1 MRRQR
6 LLLARSASPR
16 GFTLLEALI
25 ASSIFLIVLYAVYL
39 VYDTSEANY
48 ARGSRKWDVQ
58 SQARLALERMAREM
72 RTAGYDTPTKV
83 ANPML
88 IATNDTVSFAAN
100 TSGSTGGL
108 RYITYGLRTCSSS
121 TKGTI
126 LYRNESVTSG
136 TPTYCGGD
144 VLIDSVDSLTFTY
157 YELNNVILPSSMIST
172 PASTYQLD
180 SQGSVTGST
189 APSAVAAGSDRSKVR
204 QVKISMTIRQQV
216 GTVTVPFTVTTDVT
230 LRNLIP

>member
-1 MRRQR
+1 
-6 LLLARSASPR
+6 
-16 GFTLLEALI
+16 
-25 ASSIFLIVLYAVYL
+25 
-39 VYDTSEANY
+39 
-48 ARGSRKWDVQ
+48 
-58 SQARLALERMAREM
+58 
-72 RTAGYDTPTKV
+72 
-83 ANPML
+83 
-88 IATNDTVSFAAN
+88 
-100 TSGSTGGL
+100 
-108 RYITYGLRTCSSS
+108 
-121 TKGTI
+121 
-126 LYRNESVTSG
+126 
-136 TPTYCGGD
+136 